1 MQNLRIQQGR
11 TLPSA
16 GRWLRVHGTL
26 CSGHT
31 HPALGGDA
39 TDTRQTRTS
48 RGAAAACLAV
58 SLTGGE
64 GRRPERPAAVA
75 EPQVAME
82 PGVLPQIPH
91 DNRAVR
97 GPRKQQE
104 GLAGAQAAAR
114 DLGGTRSSPS
124 PRRPHQPPGGRP
136 VSVRWRPPTACTP
149 TPLPVFPSTTRVAE
163 SYLHDP
169 ETDSRLLSSTA
180 SVAISAS
187 EVREDANRKTRAC
200 VPTGSPRHRA
210 ALPPACWSPDR
221 GLRPAVGSASGH
233 RAATSSTQ
241 RNLPNPRPTER
252 GGVCC
257 WGPGPSRDDVSIR
270 LEPGSRG
277 TKRLWRPGSPHVHTQ
292 TFCFLRVPV
301 LLRPCPPTPWPTPPA
316 LALAD
321 PTTPPSC
328 TSDSQTR
335 TF

>member
-48 RGAAAACLAV
+48 LGAAAACLAV

-82 PGVLPQIPH
+82 PGVLPQVPH

-114 DLGGTRSSPS
+114 DLGGHTEL
-124 PRRPHQPPGGRP
+124 
-136 VSVRWRPPTACTP
+136 SVPTASPPASRRAARVCALASSHGVHPDTP
-149 TPLPVFPSTTRVAE
+149 PRLPIYNPGR
-163 SYLHDP
+163 
-169 ETDSRLLSSTA
+169 RKLSS
-180 SVAISAS
+180 
-187 EVREDANRKTRAC
+187 R
-200 VPTGSPRHRA
+200 PR
-210 ALPPACWSPDR
+210 
-221 GLRPAVGSASGH
+221 
-233 RAATSSTQ
+233 
-241 RNLPNPRPTER
+241 N
-252 GGVCC
+252 
-257 WGPGPSRDDVSIR
+257 
-270 LEPGSRG
+270 
-277 TKRLWRPGSPHVHTQ
+277 
-292 TFCFLRVPV
+292 
-301 LLRPCPPTPWPTPPA
+301 
-316 LALAD
+316 
-321 PTTPPSC
+321 
-328 TSDSQTR
+328 
-335 TF
+335 